1 MNLDQYINLY
11 NYLESDTLPKEI
23 TDIEEKQLIR
33 QARHFETKYGLL
45 YKKNRKDPT
54 YPLRVIKQTEVEP
67 ILYMMH
73 KHPTV
78 RYLETDAMYYNIAKQ
93 YY

>member
-11 NYLESDTLPKEI
+11 NYIELDILPNEL

-33 QARHFETKYGLL
+33 QARHFETKHGLL

-54 YPLRVIKQTEVEP
+54 QPLRVIKWTEVEP

-78 RYLETDAMYYNIAKQ
+78 EHLETDAIYYKIAKL